1 MIRRIIGYQCCNLAL
16 DWSRR
21 LHINWELIVREWR
34 FISDGRAPWRGDA
47 FDMHWMNPI
56 VISQVN
62 LETEGLSNLFG
73 EILCRRHLVIIIE
86 ECGSIEEEGRRDD
99 QKDHQESIVFGSR
112 RLPSEIS
119 MLAGVAPDR
128 HLWLSTHASSTRDV
142 KQRRAV
148 RSEGSQNPKATN
160 ARMTQ
165 WTNEIAIG
173 SLLLQSLAPRIKDL

>member
-1 MIRRIIGYQCCNLAL
+1 
-16 DWSRR
+16 
-21 LHINWELIVREWR
+21 
-34 FISDGRAPWRGDA
+34 
-47 FDMHWMNPI
+47 MHWMNPI

-128 HLWLSTHASSTRDV
+128 HL
-142 KQRRAV
+142 
-148 RSEGSQNPKATN
+148 
-160 ARMTQ
+160 
-165 WTNEIAIG
+165 
-173 SLLLQSLAPRIKDL
+173 